1 MRWGDKLPA
10 ILLFSQDI
18 QLAKD
23 LQASSRLCVEPL
35 IVYPCSNGRK
45 FAEYGHQHKF
55 AVVLIDEAFHDPNA
69 SDWVKKLRAGL
80 SVELGNQKAPVILLG
95 AERDLE
101 GVEKILWQGYAD
113 LVAKPVDLS
122 LLLQKIQLALG
133 SARLLKEDLLFSMDV
148 QNPARVS
155 LTTEVIRAS
164 EYGAVIRS
172 SRQFQQGET
181 LKLHSAMFGEGDP
194 SVWAR
199 VVSSEAASP
208 QGGLSGGAQGAFQQ
222 EYESR
227 LAFLGPTRAT
237 LTSIRLWLK
246 KQYID
251 AHESGRDEGT
261 GEAGSD
267 TKTKPDLGAH
277 SSHMKMNV
285 QSSTPGRTT
294 DRTAP
299 GSSGQQKGAS

>member
-1 MRWGDKLPA
+1 LPA
-10 ILLFSQDI
+10 ILLFSHDL

-55 AVVLIDEAFHDPNA
+55 AAVLIDEAFHDPN
-69 SDWVKKLRAGL
+69 SPDWVKKLRAGL
-80 SVELGNQKAPVILLG
+80 SVELGNQKAPVILLA

-113 LVAKPVDLS
+113 LVTKPVDLS
-122 LLLQKIQLALG
+122 LLLQKIQLAMG

-148 QNPARVS
+148 KSPARVS
-155 LTTEVIRAS
+155 LTTEVLRAS

-181 LKLHSAMFGEGDP
+181 LKLHSPMFGEGDP

-199 VVSSEAASP
+199 VVSSEVTSSSEGA
-208 QGGLSGGAQGAFQQ
+208 SGGAGNATQP

-237 LTSIRLWLK
+237 LTAIRLWLK

-251 AHESGRDEGT
+251 AHEAGREVDGPGGKRGAEGQPAAKS
-261 GEAGSD
+261 EIAA
-267 TKTKPDLGAH
+267 P
-277 SSHMKMNV
+277 SSRMTMKV
-285 QSSTPGRTT
+285 QPSSPVRTL
-294 DRTAP
+294 DRTSTAA
-299 GSSGQQKGAS
+299 SGTQKGAG